1 MVNKYLK
8 VLINLIQI
16 NNIFKLITFNIYN
29 RNVEKEGYKNI
40 NKR

>member
-16 NNIFKLITFNIYN
+16 NNIFKLNFYN
-29 RNVEKEGYKNI
+29 KNVEKEGYKNI